1 MLHMSQLLTAS
12 GFIQAIKDH
21 HKHLNKSYNFPPL
34 SGLKPVHKFAELFGF
49 ASAEPFTAKL
59 EAMHARMLKTTV
71 NLARLG
77 SSEIVHVEVE
87 RGEEDWENQIRCFL
101 PDDHAF
107 VITTIEPEKLG
118 PAIVQYHDGCTVT
131 VFLGIY
137 AVQLYMSFNSID
149 ASIYEADTAASL
161 DFYTSPAD
169 NPAYK
174 LIDQSGTIT
183 AWTIA
188 PSTSKDEQCSNTNES
203 GEKEIDSNCDAAP
216 VDEERLN
223 IEIMATVK
231 SDDWHVNITFNTL
244 DYFENAL
251 KNGNVDEVF
260 EALDGCDFSND
271 YPVDNVVE
279 YFSDTATRRL
289 FNHLELFDRDS
300 NIGYQCIIDKDAA
313 LKWLARARTAV

>member
-21 HKHLNKSYNFPPL
+21 HKHLNRNYNFPPL

-87 RGEEDWENQIRCFL
+87 RGEEDGENQIRCFL

-131 VFLGIY
+131 VFLGVY
-137 AVQLYMSFNSID
+137 AVQLYMSFNSIG
-149 ASIYEADTAASL
+149 ASVYEADPAERL
-161 DFYTSPAD
+161 DFYTSPAE

-174 LIDQSGTIT
+174 LIDQSGIIT
-183 AWTIA
+183 EWTKV
-188 PSTSKDEQCSNTNES
+188 PSTSAS
-203 GEKEIDSNCDAAP
+203 GKNEIDSYPHEAP
-216 VDEERLN
+216 VDEDRLS

-231 SDDWHVNITFNTL
+231 SDDGNINISFNAL
-244 DYFENAL
+244 DYFESAL

-289 FNHLELFDRDS
+289 FNHLELFDGDS
-300 NIGYQCIIDKDAA
+300 NIGYQCVIDKDAA